1 MKLTEKYIKNNK
13 SNLERNIYPFL
24 MEKDI
29 NDITSFEMIE
39 IIKKMEAKGIIETAH
54 RVFNLI
60 ERIFKYA
67 VTIGKAKRNIMA
79 RHILN
84 FGLKRLGFDI
94 TSHGFRH
101 TASTLLHE
109 NIHIHKIPS
118 EVIEMQLAHSVGNNV
133 HRTYNKALY
142 IEERFRLME
151 WWCKYL
157 TGLKKVIKLKLS
169 KNKK

>member
-1 MKLTEKYIKNNK
+1 LTLKLFLKQQKLKDIITFEQIANEYFNLQTNLSEKYIKNNK

-67 VTIGKAKRNIMA
+67 VTIGKAK
-79 RHILN
+79 
-84 FGLKRLGFDI
+84 K
-94 TSHGFRH
+94 
-101 TASTLLHE
+101 
-109 NIHIHKIPS
+109 
-118 EVIEMQLAHSVGNNV
+118 
-133 HRTYNKALY
+133 YNG
-142 IEERFRLME
+142 
-151 WWCKYL
+151 KY
-157 TGLKKVIKLKLS
+157 
-169 KNKK
+169 